1 MSSRKFAPQDLTVHI
16 ASTDTSPRASVA
28 LYDGQEETPTM
39 DDSYVPTRPLSVAI
53 PTEFGAVGSYCP
65 RRPGLSEILANES
78 PPPWTLSAFMA
89 YLSQNHCL
97 ETLEFTMDASRYGKH
112 YAKMV
117 SRVPGGALISGSEEA
132 EYLKMLWSR
141 LMEAY
146 IAPNGPREVNLPS
159 EVRNGLLNLIN
170 NLEGLPPPP
179 IALDNAVQH
188 IYALMEESVLV
199 PFLNSYYP
207 SSAHP
212 DTETNSSD
220 ENLSGQS
227 STRHMH
233 SQSSSAHP
241 FASQSLEER
250 GFYRRSKRRSSPNQP
265 HMSQSYSPSATNRAS
280 APSTFSQLAR
290 GLSMRNAGYPISSS
304 ASPFADSKS
313 PSPASAADSEMF
325 PLTEDVSAATSF
337 THNSP
342 ASQNSVPAALNGDV
356 SMAGLHT
363 PPTTP
368 PMSDCHPYEGS
379 PLSAVASPT
388 DVSSPREGTWR
399 RMGRSLGLRRGGRRG
414 GSGSPDGMMEEDG

>member
-1 MSSRKFAPQDLTVHI
+1 MVSRKVAPQDLRVHI

-28 LYDGQEETPTM
+28 LYDGQEDTTM

-53 PTEFGAVGSYCP
+53 PTEFASTGPYCP
-65 RRPGLSEILANES
+65 RRPNLSEILANES

-112 YAKMV
+112 YAKMIA
-117 SRVPGGALISGSEEA
+117 RVPGGVIVGASEES

-159 EVRNGLLNLIN
+159 EVRNGLLSLIHN
-170 NLEGLPPPP
+170 AEGVPPPP
-179 IALDNAVQH
+179 HALDNAVQH

-207 SSAHP
+207 ASAHP
-212 DTETNSSD
+212 DAETNSSD
-220 ENLSGQS
+220 ENLSGHA

-233 SQSSSAHP
+233 SQSASAQPFSSH
-241 FASQSLEER
+241 SLDER
-250 GFYRRSKRRSSPNQP
+250 GFYRGSNRRSSRNQP
-265 HMSQSYSPSATNRAS
+265 QMSRSYSPSIQRAS

-290 GLSMRNAGYPISSS
+290 GLSIRNSAYPTRSS
-304 ASPFADSKS
+304 ASPFTVDSKS

-325 PLTEDVSAATSF
+325 PLTEDISAATSI

-342 ASQNSVPAALNGDV
+342 ASQHSVPAAVNGDI
-356 SMAGLHT
+356 SMGGLHT

-368 PMSDCHPYEGS
+368 PMSDCQPYEGS
-379 PLSAVASPT
+379 PLSAVASPS
-388 DVSSPREGTWR
+388 DISSPREGPWK

-414 GSGSPDGMMEEDG
+414 GSGSPDGTFEEGG